1 MPLVKRHVEP
11 TKLAN
16 RKIPAKTSNELE
28 LVTNST
34 LSNTLLQLSSLS
46 FYAQDVFAELG
57 VEVKQIGERINS
69 MQDRVQ
75 ETDTRVEVLSSG
87 GKDTVSLDK
96 QVGFG
101 SKRNESSA
109 RVLDRS
115 TMPEEMCNFYNSTGL
130 F

>member
-1 MPLVKRHVEP
+1 
-11 TKLAN
+11 
-16 RKIPAKTSNELE
+16 
-28 LVTNST
+28 
-34 LSNTLLQLSSLS
+34 
-46 FYAQDVFAELG
+46 
-57 VEVKQIGERINS
+57 

-87 GKDTVSLDK
+87 GKDTVSVDK

-115 TMPEEMCNFYNSTGL
+115 TMPEEMCNFYNSTGS

>member
-1 MPLVKRHVEP
+1 
-11 TKLAN
+11 
-16 RKIPAKTSNELE
+16 
-28 LVTNST
+28 
-34 LSNTLLQLSSLS
+34 
-46 FYAQDVFAELG
+46 
-57 VEVKQIGERINS
+57 

-87 GKDTVSLDK
+87 GKDTVSVDK

-101 SKRNESSA
+101 SKRNETSA

-115 TMPEEMCNFYNSTGL
+115 TMPDEMNNFYNSIGL